1 MTYRHVHRCHKQ
13 GQLLPLMLL
22 SLMEQ
27 QMLSLPKQLQ
37 QQLLQDEILS
47 SIFLQGFK
55 GIFNTC
61 FSGHI
66 VKLYVIESLL
76 LERD

>member
-13 GQLLPLMLL
+13 GQLLPLLL
-22 SLMEQ
+22 LLLEQ
-27 QMLSLPKQLQ
+27 QKLSQLEQMQ

-55 GIFNTC
+55 GIFNNSFLKAIKEALCNREPITC
-61 FSGHI
+61 
-66 VKLYVIESLL
+66 L
-76 LERD
+76 